1 MTFRAPPTREVTF
14 NDSVAD
20 EPSSVLTTTT
30 PDVLI
35 DELKNQVKDRE
46 KILAFRTMVDNREAE
61 KKFINYNLEFQ
72 PMTVQTKEE
81 VLKAKDYNLSELDN
95 VQQIW
100 RKTSRAL
107 RILEDKQNE
116 NRRVLR
122 SILTMR

>member
-1 MTFRAPPTREVTF
+1 MTF

-20 EPSSVLTTTT
+20 ESSSLVLTTQA

-35 DELKNQVKDRE
+35 DELKNQLKGRE
-46 KILAFRTMVDNREAE
+46 KALAFRTMVDNREAE
-61 KKFINYNLEFQ
+61 KKYINYHLEFQ
-72 PMTVQTKEE
+72 NTTVQTKEE

-100 RKTSRAL
+100 KKTSRAL

-116 NRRVLR
+116 NIRALR
-122 SILTMR
+122 SM

>member
-1 MTFRAPPTREVTF
+1 MTF